1 MAVSVVPVLATSHF
15 RLSVACSDRRKAFG
29 VLVIFRVY
37 HAYCILLYTRLLHC
51 MKNTPFL
58 LVKYASQPLLEKD
71 KPLLFSCDFLF
82 CTSTRDPLILPHSR
96 SCQVCRARDG
106 AWDAAQRHARV
117 FAFVKK
123 GRRRER
129 VPRSLAVLAP
139 LRSSLALARMA
150 ANG

>member
-1 MAVSVVPVLATSHF
+1 LATSHF

-71 KPLLFSCDFLF
+71 KPFFFWCDFRSELPPVT
-82 CTSTRDPLILPHSR
+82 CLYSRVPSLVKYAARAWGCGTPLK
-96 SCQVCRARDG
+96 RAVVQG
-106 AWDAAQRHARV
+106 RV
-117 FAFVKK
+117 
-123 GRRRER
+123 GRRKEHA
-129 VPRSLAVLAP
+129 PRSLAVLAP
-139 LRSSLALARMA
+139 LRSLLRICAY
-150 ANG
+150 GG